1 MERKITHQKNLGAF
15 IYDARTK
22 SGLTQ
27 QELAEQAG
35 VSRKWL
41 IDIEQGKRPR
51 AELGKVLDVLRAL
64 GVDLTLS
71 WSETREPGSTERIE
85 DSSPDDIFAVG
96 DQLNHLFGETRLQ
109 QQVRA
114 TLEGGGSS

>member
-1 MERKITHQKNLGAF
+1 MERKITHQKGLGAF
-15 IYDARTK
+15 IYDVRTK

-41 IDIEQGKRPR
+41 IGIEQGERPR
-51 AELGKVLDVLRAL
+51 AELGKVLDLLRVL
-64 GVDLTLS
+64 GIDLTLS
-71 WSETREPGSTERIE
+71 WPAAEKPGSAKRVEA
-85 DSSPDDIFAVG
+85 SSPDIFAVG
-96 DQLNHLFGETRLQ
+96 DQLNHLLGETKLQ

-114 TLEGGGSS
+114 TLEGGRSS